1 MSPSINL
8 TSPRR
13 FPHKIPYAY
22 LIERYCLQKTN
33 EKLKIKFMQLLCKI
47 LLKLLI

>member
-13 FPHKIPYAY
+13 FLTKILYAY

-33 EKLKIKFMQLLCKI
+33 KKLKIKFMQRLCKT
-47 LLKLLI
+47 LLELLI